1 MSMKP
6 RDRQIADMFL
16 EAANREDLEEEVLND
31 NTPINFAE
39 SSPTKTLFKLIPT
52 QDEGDL
58 RVAELS
64 FEKHE
69 DLIKVEEMSYL
80 QNDLLAS
87 GRSVDFSFE

>member
-52 QDEGDL
+52 
-58 RVAELS
+58 
-64 FEKHE
+64 
-69 DLIKVEEMSYL
+69 
-80 QNDLLAS
+80 
-87 GRSVDFSFE
+87 